1 MWKAIRSALKAIADA
16 FGRTTSV
23 LAYGAKGTVDWM
35 LDIWNAWAR
44 RISGTNYRPER
55 VTEATDHVQAMTALP
70 EPDQSPH
77 DDQTELGRRV
87 RLAAQAILDGAKEA
101 PGDLPGEVQIWLLA
115 RSTYDLTLTVR
126 ATDEAVGRH
135 MAGVEG
141 LRGPHGSEVPG
152 IDLKRDERILLVR
165 IEASRPKVK
174 EAWEKESIRELFAT
188 RTPTVSSEPPAPVPM
203 MPRAAMAPSY

>member
-1 MWKAIRSALKAIADA
+1 MWKAIRNALRAIADA
-16 FGRTTSV
+16 FGSTTSALV
-23 LAYGAKGTVDWM
+23 YGVKGAADWM

-55 VTEATDHVQAMTALP
+55 VTDATDHVEAMTAMP
-70 EPDQSPH
+70 EPDVSPH
-77 DDQTELGRRV
+77 DDKTELGRRV

-115 RSTYDLTLTVR
+115 RSSYDLTLTVR

-135 MAGVEG
+135 LSGVET

-152 IDLKRDERILLVR
+152 VDLRRDEKILLVR
-165 IEASRPKVK
+165 IEAARPKVR
-174 EAWEKESIRELFAT
+174 EHWEQEQIRELFSV
-188 RTPTVSSEPPAPVPM
+188 RTPTISSKAPAPAPA
-203 MPRAAMAPSY
+203 MPTAVLTPSY